1 MLKVCKQRESLFH
14 KCSVTLLLWSRKPK
28 DVCKLIDMDV
38 DKCASQG
45 SNEMSNKQR
54 SQLLCALSQPKQS
67 QPAVMRLVPP
77 CCPPLTSC
85 PNMSWV
91 LVPVTSAVFSALSS
105 HNSGACC
112 VPSAHGQVLP
122 LPFTSGMFLVIYCIM
137 SWGKL
142 FKPWKLLC
150 LWQDL
155 RMGHEQALN
164 VFILYPNMLKGNKI
178 RTNLLCYTL
187 STLEVFAFVY
197 KGQWCRVFLWLL
209 SALKNTYR
217 NLW

>member
-1 MLKVCKQRESLFH
+1 MRRAISREANFLVPCHS
-14 KCSVTLLLWSRKPK
+14 WSR
-28 DVCKLIDMDV
+28 
-38 DKCASQG
+38 
-45 SNEMSNKQR
+45 
-54 SQLLCALSQPKQS
+54 S

-91 LVPVTSAVFSALSS
+91 LVHVTSGVFSALSS
-105 HNSGACC
+105 HHSGACC

-122 LPFTSGMFLVIYCIM
+122 LPFTSSMFLVIYCVI

-155 RMGHEQALN
+155 RMGHEQALKVSILHPN
-164 VFILYPNMLKGNKI
+164 VLKGNKI
-178 RTNLLCYTL
+178 RTSLLCYAL

-197 KGQWCRVFLWLL
+197 KGQWCREFFIGVVCTEKHLQKPLVGL
-209 SALKNTYR
+209 IVI
-217 NLW
+217 